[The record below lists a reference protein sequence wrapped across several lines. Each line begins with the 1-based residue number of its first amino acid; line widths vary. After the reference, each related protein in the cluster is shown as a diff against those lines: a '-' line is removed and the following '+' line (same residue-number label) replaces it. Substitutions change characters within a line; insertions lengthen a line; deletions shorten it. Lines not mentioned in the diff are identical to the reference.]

1 VIDIEKI
8 NQIIIIVH
16 LVCIEKSE
24 NIIFNFIILIEIVE
38 NIINVFKLLG
48 QGLQH
53 LSQFECRQAIELFE
67 SISLKHLDTPW
78 ALAHLANCYYHL
90 HEYQKSSLI
99 YRELRT
105 KYPYHIDGLEYYS
118 TVLWHLKDDIALA
131 TLAHEL
137 TETDRKHP
145 AVSVIDL
152 FEEEEQK
159 KRKEKFFIE
168 FSVFI
173 LNICSE
179 MKISII
185 CFRRII
191 I

>member
-1 VIDIEKI
+1 MIDNEKV

-16 LVCIEKSE
+16 LVCLLKK
-24 NIIFNFIILIEIVE
+24 NFQFCIIFLLLEIIE

-78 ALAHLANCYYHL
+78 VLSHLANCYYHL
-90 HEYQKSSLI
+90 HDYQKSSLI

-105 KYPYHIDGLEYYS
+105 KFPYHIDGLEYYS

-137 TETDRKHP
+137 TETDRKHS
-145 AVSVIDL
+145 AVSMIYL
-152 FEEEEQK
+152 TK
-159 KRKEKFFIE
+159 MNRKEKKKDFFY
-168 FSVFI
+168 
-173 LNICSE
+173 
-179 MKISII
+179 
-185 CFRRII
+185 
-191 I
+191 

>member
-1 VIDIEKI
+1 MIDIEKI

>member
-1 VIDIEKI
+1 MARTPNRAANVID
-8 NQIIIIVH
+8 
-16 LVCIEKSE
+16 KSE
-24 NIIFNFIILIEIVE
+24 AKQAAITAHQVCRIVFDACRSRSLARLEIVE

-48 QGLQH
+48 QGLQY

-67 SISLKHLDTPW
+67 SIALKHLDTPW
-78 ALAHLANCYYHL
+78 VLSHLANCYYHL
-90 HEYQKSSLI
+90 HDYQKSSLI

-145 AVSVIDL
+145 AVSMIYL
-152 FEEEEQK
+152 
-159 KRKEKFFIE
+159 RK
-168 FSVFI
+168 
-173 LNICSE
+173 
-179 MKISII
+179 
-185 CFRRII
+185 
-191 I
+191 